1 MLLLCEILIVLN
13 LEFKRTEKNTVFEM
27 YVYCLIFVLLENQV
41 MYIQK
46 HIYKTDNYKSFL
58 NTSNKE
64 IL

>member
-13 LEFKRTEKNTVFEM
+13 LEFKRTEENTVFEM